1 MKTFP
6 RFGLDLPKDWQD
18 QTVYY
23 FVGPE
28 VKGVP
33 HLLTVMLDRKPTEKD
48 LESFARKRIEIQIE
62 ATSGAEVLKDEALTL
77 PSGKEAHE
85 LVCRWIPS
93 DDNIIF
99 KKTVYLIHEG
109 IGYTFAIDFSKQSL
123 KTIGL
128 EVMAIIDSL
137 TSLDS

>member
-6 RFGLDLPKDWQD
+6 QFSLDLPKEWQD

-33 HLLTVMLDRKPTEKD
+33 HLLTVALDRKPAEKN
-48 LESFARKRIEIQIE
+48 LEAFARQRIEIQIE
-62 ATSGAEVLKDEALTL
+62 ATGGAEILKDEAITL

-85 LVCRWIPS
+85 FVCRWIPS
-93 DDNIIF
+93 DDKVIF
-99 KKTVYLIHEG
+99 KKTVYLIHDG

-123 KTIGL
+123 KIIGL
-128 EVMAIIDSL
+128 EVARIIDSL
-137 TSLDS
+137 TSFNN